1 MIKKA
6 ILPASTLF
14 CRTENYNSFI
24 HQFSLSLK
32 GWHWCLPPLVFQIC
46 YWKHIFK
53 NLKQCYILMGFW
65 LLHNKTPSIISEITL
80 SWTKRFLCSKV
91 ALKKLKNHQ
100 SWKQDLPSLCQGL
113 MKYFR
118 ICLLLENVSMMCLSA
133 EWIRTNV
140 NIYFQG
146 QGKRDKKNFYTH
158 LVISAFF
165 VLTHSEAPLL
175 LLTTWLKYMFVFPLS
190 SLPMFNVK

>member
-1 MIKKA
+1 MIEDSIIRQKSAISTWKFNCKILPVNQFYYKGKWHTTGLLPTALMIKKA

-65 LLHNKTPSIISEITL
+65 LLHNETPSIISEITL
-80 SWTKRFLCSKV
+80 AWTKRFLCSKV
-91 ALKKLKNHQ
+91 ALKKHQ
-100 SWKQDLPSLCQGL
+100 NWKQDLPSL
-113 MKYFR
+113 
-118 ICLLLENVSMMCLSA
+118 
-133 EWIRTNV
+133 
-140 NIYFQG
+140 
-146 QGKRDKKNFYTH
+146 
-158 LVISAFF
+158 
-165 VLTHSEAPLL
+165 
-175 LLTTWLKYMFVFPLS
+175 
-190 SLPMFNVK
+190 